1 MIEQL
6 FPIGQ
11 DYKVWFFVLVVWTL
25 AWKGVALY
33 KAARR
38 EDKKWFVAL
47 LVINTLGI
55 VEILYIYIFSQRSRH
70 TPKELL

>member
-6 FPIGQ
+6 FFADG
-11 DYKVWFFVLVVWTL
+11 DFKLWFFVLVVWTL

-38 EDKKWFVAL
+38 EDKGWFVAL

-55 VEILYIYIFSQRSRH
+55 VEILYVYIVSQRPSKA
-70 TPKELL
+70 PKPLA